1 MPKLLLVLLL
11 AGTVL
16 PAFAARQV
24 PVEELEQVLATTHGK
39 QDAKLAQQLS
49 EMELTERLSAARFSR
64 LEAYLPGPESR
75 RSLVVLADVS
85 AFLDPPA
92 AEVPVIAPPDLATQ
106 RQMIALTMKYT
117 GKTISGLPNFFATRD
132 TIRFEDTPQ
141 SYRADMSAVPHQSLH
156 AVGRSSDT
164 VLYRDGHEVVDSVT
178 MKGERSEPAL
188 GLTTSGV
195 FGPILGRVLVDA
207 AQGGKLVWSH
217 WEQSATGLQ
226 AVFRYTV
233 PREKSHY
240 QVEYCCVFSGD
251 ESHVFQQFSGY
262 HGLIA
267 VDPNTGAILR
277 VTLQADLKP
286 SDPLVRSDILVE
298 YSPVEIGGKSYVCPV
313 KSVSISLAPAL
324 PTNAYEIQRYRN
336 TVVEKQT
343 SRENLQT
350 FLNDVVFAQYHLFRA
365 ESRILSADNRGTTK
379 APPASGAPSA
389 GRTGSGEAGKPGASD
404 AVAPPVSSAPAEAP
418 TVVAA
423 DAPASATTTKTIT
436 PPESAIPEISVA
448 EATGLPESDAIPRPA
463 LGKGFTLHVTTRLV
477 DVDVMALDKKGHPV
491 RDLKAEEF
499 EIYDNGRRQ
508 YIRFFSKV
516 GSAATGDSAKAPG
529 QVIFSNRG
537 PVVGDVRPAEITEGN
552 VAILLIDAGN
562 LSWGDLNN
570 ARAEMLRFLQTVSAN
585 QRVGLYVMKARG
597 FQVLDEGT
605 VDHAALAL
613 QLRQWMPSAQD
624 LDRSKEMEQR
634 NRQQF
639 DEVLNPTDLQYV
651 NGNNGSTP
659 ETVNPVDPK
668 LRDNGSNSVR
678 DAMSILAGVAR
689 HLAAV
694 RGHKDLVWVTSDN
707 VLANWTDKA
716 VSSDKGSK
724 NIESYALHAQEAL
737 NDAHVSVYPLDASQV
752 GTQAV
757 DASLKNRNI
766 ELSPSV
772 TAPPQAQGTEQ
783 AAGRTTAQM
792 QQDMHPIQIAI
803 QGMAEATGGRA
814 FSRTGDIAE
823 ELNEVVAEGQATYLL
838 GFTPDAPADDQ
849 YHQLTVKL
857 IGRRGVTLRCRTGY
871 LYSREPATL
880 KDRFRQAIWQ
890 QKDAS
895 EIAVSASPVPASV
908 GATLK
913 LSIATN
919 DLGLKEQDNR
929 WADKLNIF
937 LVQRDDEALDARIT
951 GQTLSLMLKPATYE
965 RLLQEGIQFDQ
976 TVRGKQDTGSVRI
989 VVVDEN
995 SGRMG
1000 SVTVPASAL
1009 QGKR

>member
-1 MPKLLLVLLL
+1 MRKLLLALLL
-11 AGTVL
+11 AGTAPLAV
-16 PAFAARQV
+16 AARRV
-24 PVEELEQVLATTHGK
+24 TVEELQQVLAATHGK
-39 QDAKLAQQLS
+39 QDVKLAQQLS
-49 EMELTERLSAARFSR
+49 ELQLTERLSAARFSD
-64 LEAYLPGPESR
+64 LEAFLPGPESR

-85 AFLDPPA
+85 GFLDPPA
-92 AEVPVIAPPDLATQ
+92 AEVPATAPPDLATQ
-106 RQMIALTMKYT
+106 RQMIALTIKYT
-117 GKTISGLPNFFATRD
+117 GKTISALPNFFATRD

-164 VLYRDGHEVVDSVT
+164 VLYRDGHEVVDSVAA
-178 MKGERSEPAL
+178 KGERTEPVAQ

-217 WEQSATGLQ
+217 WEQGAFGPQ

-240 QVEYCCVFSGD
+240 QVEYCCVFSD
-251 ESHVFQQFSGY
+251 NESRVFQQFSGY

-267 VDPNTGAILR
+267 VDPTNGAILR

-298 YSPVEIGGKSYVCPV
+298 YSRVEIGGKTYICPV

-365 ESRILSADNRGTTK
+365 ESRILSADSRGTNVI
-379 APPASGAPSA
+379 PRASAAASASHEGPGEIEKPS
-389 GRTGSGEAGKPGASD
+389 SPGA
-404 AVAPPVSSAPAEAP
+404 
-418 TVVAA
+418 VAA
-423 DAPASATTTKTIT
+423 PVKAVSLEGPAPLTTTP
-436 PPESAIPEISVA
+436 PPESATTEISVA
-448 EATGLPESDAIPRPA
+448 EATGLPDSDATPRPA

-477 DVDVMALDKKGHPV
+477 DVDVMAYDKKGNPV
-491 RDLKAEEF
+491 TDLKPEEF

-508 YIRFFSKV
+508 EVRFFSKANRA
-516 GSAATGDSAKAPG
+516 SAGDSPKVPV
-529 QVIFSNRG
+529 QPIFSNRG
-537 PVVGDVRPAEITEGN
+537 AAAGDAKSGTEATEGN
-552 VAILLIDAGN
+552 VTVLLIDAGN
-562 LSWGDLNN
+562 LAWGDLNN
-570 ARAEMLRFLQTVSAN
+570 ARVEMLKFLQTVPAN
-585 QRVGLYVMKARG
+585 QRVGLYAMKSRG
-597 FQVLDEGT
+597 FQVLEEGT
-605 VDHAALAL
+605 VDHALL
-613 QLRQWMPSAQD
+613 GSKLRQWMLSAQD
-624 LDRSKEMEQR
+624 LDRSKELEQR

-651 NGNNGSTP
+651 NGNNGSAP
-659 ETVNPVDPK
+659 ETANPVDPK
-668 LRDNGSNSVR
+668 LRDNGSNSGR
-678 DAMSILAGVAR
+678 DAMPILAGVAR

-694 RGHKDLVWVTSDN
+694 PGHKNLVWITSDN
-707 VLANWTDKA
+707 VLANWTDGT
-716 VSSDKGSK
+716 VSNDKGSK
-724 NIESYALHAQEAL
+724 NIEGFALHAQEAL
-737 NDAHVSVYPLDASQV
+737 NDAHVSVYPLDASQLE
-752 GTQAV
+752 TQAI
-757 DASLKNRNI
+757 DPSLKNRNI

-783 AAGRTTAQM
+783 AGGRSTAEM
-792 QQDMHPIQIAI
+792 QQDLHPIQIAI
-803 QGMAEATGGRA
+803 QDMAAATGGRA
-814 FSRTGDIAE
+814 FSRSGNIAA
-823 ELNEVVAEGQATYLL
+823 ELNGVVADGQAAYLL

-849 YHQLTVKL
+849 YHKLTVKL
-857 IGRRGVTLRCRTGY
+857 AGRRGVTLRCRTGY
-871 LYSREPATL
+871 LYSKEPAML

-890 QKDAS
+890 QREAS
-895 EIAVSASPVPASV
+895 EIAVSANPLPASA
-908 GATLK
+908 GTTLK

-919 DLGLKEQDNR
+919 DLAMKQQDDR
-929 WADKLNIF
+929 WVDKLDIF
-937 LVQRDDEALDARIT
+937 VVQRDDAALDAQIT
-951 GQTLSLMLKPATYE
+951 GQTLSLTLKPATYE

-976 TVRGKQDTGSVRI
+976 MLPSKQDTRSVRI
-989 VVVDEN
+989 VVVDET
-995 SGRMG
+995 SGRIG